1 MKKLLCLALAAVMV
15 LSMCACSSDK
25 GGDADGDGYKDEI
38 IFCQGS
44 DLTTLDPTYSSQER
58 AYSLYRQIFEP
69 LVAYD
74 TDLNLVPCLAT
85 EWSWSEDNTD
95 LSFTLREGVTFHDGS
110 AFTGED
116 VAYTMDVADSY
127 GKFGGTYESTE
138 VVDDTHVI
146 IHLNAPNPS
155 VIYTLTSPEMSIV
168 PSDVHSADPDAFKF
182 APVGT
187 GPYKFSTY
195 EEGSYYTVE
204 RYDDYWGEKPKT
216 QKITLKIV
224 PEASQ
229 RTILLQTGEVDV
241 AYEVPLSDIDSLTSS
256 GDYEVLTCPSMKMV
270 FMEFNCA
277 SDGPLGNSL
286 VRQAIACAI
295 DKNVIVDNLLYGYGT
310 AADCFIPTTA
320 HDYMETEFNTYNLDL
335 AKQYMKEAGY
345 EDGFSFTLWVNTNQ
359 TYQEIASV
367 IADQLAEINIDVNI
381 VVQDDNTSFTLIE
394 ARDPSFEAILDF
406 WQTCSGHADY
416 AFRGALLSTATGNF
430 SLYNNPD
437 FDATYYEY
445 ASTPEG
451 PERDALLAELYG
463 YLTKD
468 TPSVV
473 LYNEVKY
480 VAVRSDLEGLELS
493 QIGAHYYG
501 NAYIAE

>member
-1 MKKLLCLALAAVMV
+1 MKKILCVVLALIMG
-15 LSMCACSSDK
+15 LSMVACSTGDDSE
-25 GGDADGDGYKDEI
+25 GGSGYKSEI
-38 IFCQGS
+38 IYCQGS
-44 DLTTLDPTYSSQER
+44 DLTTLDPSFSSQER
-58 AYSLYRQIFEP
+58 AYGFYVQMFDT
-69 LVAYD
+69 LVKYD
-74 TDLNLVPCLAT
+74 TDLNLLPGLAT
-85 EWSWSEDNTD
+85 EWSWSEDNKD
-95 LSFTLREGVTFHDGS
+95 LSMTLREGVTFHDGS

-116 VAYTMDVADSY
+116 VAYTMDVNDEY

-146 IHLNAPNPS
+146 IHLNAPNPA
-155 VIYTLTSPEMSIV
+155 VIYTLTCPDMSIL
-168 PSDVHSADPDAFKF
+168 PSDVHSADPEAFKF

-187 GPYKFSTY
+187 GPYKFDSY
-195 EEGSYYTVE
+195 EEGNYYTAV
-204 RYDDYWGEKPKT
+204 RYDGYWGEAPKT
-216 QKITLKIV
+216 EKITLKIV

-241 AYEVPLSDIDSLTSS
+241 AYEIPLSDIDMLTAT
-256 GDYEVLTCPSMKMV
+256 GDYEILTCPSMKNV
-270 FMEFNCA
+270 FLEFNC
-277 SDGPLGNSL
+277 SSEGPVGNSL

-295 DKNVIVDNLLYGYGT
+295 DKNVIIDNLLYGYGT
-310 AADCFIPTTA
+310 VADCFIPETA
-320 HDYMETEFNTYNLDL
+320 HDYMDTTANTYNLDQ
-335 AKQYMKEAGY
+335 AKQYLKEAGY

-367 IADQLAEINIDVNI
+367 IADQLAQLNITVNI
-381 VVQDDNTSFTLIE
+381 VSQDDNTSFALVE
-394 ARDPSFEAILDF
+394 ARDPSYEAILDF

-416 AFRGALLSTATGNF
+416 SFRGALLSDAIANF

-437 FDATYYEY
+437 YDATYYEY
-445 ASTPEG
+445 AATPEG
-451 PERDALLAELYG
+451 AERDALLEQLYG

-501 NAYIAE
+501 NAYIPE